1 MPRGG
6 GRGRT
11 RGGGRGGVG
20 GAAQEAG
27 VEELDF
33 AEGSGRRQARFRGV
47 WRAGRSDDLH
57 GTAKRTDGERASEY
71 TAQPVRPSPQPPP
84 SRPAAPPPATP
95 AGRSS
100 EALQWSADTCTG
112 TFN

>member
-57 GTAKRTDGERASEY
+57 GTAKRTDGKRASEY
-71 TAQPVRPSPQPPP
+71 TGQPVRPSSPPP
-84 SRPAAPPPATP
+84 RTRPGGLSGLSRP
-95 AGRSS
+95 GRGGH
-100 EALQWSADTCTG
+100 E
-112 TFN
+112 